1 MKMGKISIF
10 KIAALVLALLMSLSA
25 VACGGGITPDTEGG
39 DDVVETEGTEKPRFE
54 GDALSVG
61 DSVTMGVYFDESE
74 DEMLPLKWQVIKV
87 EKDRALIITEKCI
100 EHIPFEKTAYKPG
113 ATVNWAS
120 SSLREYLNGEF
131 YEVFFTN
138 KEREK
143 ILNGGAE
150 DSVVIETKSNV
161 RTDLGACED
170 TYDKVF
176 LLSAEEAEEL
186 FADNAARQSKAT
198 LFAIDSG
205 ARVEGGNAA
214 WWLRTMGETYDRAAV
229 VSHNGEVNYTGY
241 NINFGSAA
249 IRPCMWIATN
259 TDYKDA
265 NPVVSLANA
274 KVGSRVSFGDFE
286 QDGNTENGMEELIWQ
301 VLEEKDG
308 KLLLITENV
317 IDMVKF
323 SKLRVDS
330 WETSLLREWANGD
343 FVASA
348 FSKEEKAMIAD
359 TEVAQSKNPETGANS
374 GKATTDKV
382 FVLSIDEIAKYFPEQ
397 TARQAKPTEVAIA
410 NGVSVDPYYETSGY
424 WTRDMGTNGQNAT
437 YVYYY
442 GGFNYEGVHI
452 RNTEYIGVR
461 PAIWVTK

>member
-1 MKMGKISIF
+1 MKMGNISIF

-25 VACGGGITPDTEGG
+25 VACGGITPDTEGG
-39 DDVVETEGTEKPRFE
+39 EDVVETEGTEKPRFE

-113 ATVNWAS
+113 VTVNWAS

-138 KEREK
+138 KEREQ

-176 LLSAEEAEEL
+176 LLSADEAEEL

-249 IRPCMWIATN
+249 IRPCM
-259 TDYKDA
+259 
-265 NPVVSLANA
+265 
-274 KVGSRVSFGDFE
+274 
-286 QDGNTENGMEELIWQ
+286 
-301 VLEEKDG
+301 
-308 KLLLITENV
+308 
-317 IDMVKF
+317 
-323 SKLRVDS
+323 
-330 WETSLLREWANGD
+330 
-343 FVASA
+343 
-348 FSKEEKAMIAD
+348 
-359 TEVAQSKNPETGANS
+359 
-374 GKATTDKV
+374 
-382 FVLSIDEIAKYFPEQ
+382 
-397 TARQAKPTEVAIA
+397 
-410 NGVSVDPYYETSGY
+410 
-424 WTRDMGTNGQNAT
+424 
-437 YVYYY
+437 
-442 GGFNYEGVHI
+442 
-452 RNTEYIGVR
+452 
-461 PAIWVTK
+461 